1 MLSGS
6 WVTSQLI
13 LVVFFFLTLEKGF
26 ASDSFLSWVY
36 EMESLNIQFF
46 LRLRDEDSTERYR
59 LYRDIELQK
68 PLKRSWLVKF
78 PTD

>member
-1 MLSGS
+1 
-6 WVTSQLI
+6 
-13 LVVFFFLTLEKGF
+13 
-26 ASDSFLSWVY
+26 
-36 EMESLNIQFF
+36 MESLNIQFF
-46 LRLRDEDSTERYR
+46 LRLRDVDSTERYR